1 MWLRWYVE
9 NAKFYITIM
18 WKLKGTNGATKKS
31 QKLVHQ
37 PNFEIIEKKRQ
48 KTPTFYGCQASVLD
62 LS

>member
-1 MWLRWYVE
+1 MVQ
-9 NAKFYITIM
+9 
-18 WKLKGTNGATKKS
+18 LKSHKI
-31 QKLVHQ
+31 KLVHQ

>member
-1 MWLRWYVE
+1 MQNFNV
-9 NAKFYITIM
+9 TSM

>member
-1 MWLRWYVE
+1 MQTFNV
-9 NAKFYITIM
+9 TVM

-37 PNFEIIEKKRQ
+37 PNFEITEKKRQ

>member
-1 MWLRWYVE
+1 MSIMQNFNV
-9 NAKFYITIM
+9 TSM

-31 QKLVHQ
+31 QKVVHQ

>member
-1 MWLRWYVE
+1 MQNFNV
-9 NAKFYITIM
+9 TSM

-37 PNFEIIEKKRQ
+37 PNFETIE

-62 LS
+62 LFMVSTSHN

>member
-1 MWLRWYVE
+1 MS
-9 NAKFYITIM
+9 IM
-18 WKLKGTNGATKKS
+18 KIFDVTSIRKLKGTNVATKKS

>member
-1 MWLRWYVE
+1 MS
-9 NAKFYITIM
+9 IM
-18 WKLKGTNGATKKS
+18 QNFNVTSMLKGTNGATKKS

-48 KTPTFYGCQASVLD
+48 KIPTFYGCQASVLD